1 MILVKFILRSAAG
14 NPGGEVQ
21 IAKGKLPAVP
31 RVGESVVI
39 NDVARTVHSVEWDV
53 TKMEVIVRLEH

>member
-1 MILVKFILRSAAG
+1 MLVKFILRSAMG

-31 RVGESVVI
+31 RICESVRI
-39 NDVARTVHSVEWDV
+39 NDIARTVHSVEWDV
-53 TKMEVIVRLEH
+53 TAMEALVRLDP